1 MIIDNQAAIN
11 RMPPYGVNFLYCL
24 SPKNMI
30 LRII

>member
-24 SPKNMI
+24 SPRN
-30 LRII
+30 RI